1 MKARTMKFAIKF
13 GTAAFLVCGG
23 FSAQG
28 EDRTVSNAQGL
39 VDALEAL
46 NSGTDTGNT
55 IYLEPGNYDV
65 SAYAMIQ
72 WDRTAQGSS
81 SVSHIALGHVK
92 LVGKSADPRA
102 TVIFGNGTKR
112 VIHSQISRIECLTV
126 SNGCIN
132 TGSTGGAGVYSA
144 DASLDSQKSFHSNVV
159 VTCCSSSVAGGG
171 VCYGTWYDSAIV
183 NNHSD
188 GDGGGAHMVELHD
201 CEVSQNTS
209 GSRGGGV
216 SGGGSSNNPGHVYGG
231 VISNNTS
238 VSHGGGVFSCIMHGG
253 TKVCWNSAGASGGG
267 IYNGTGLVTSNCTIF
282 CNAAVTVAGG
292 LNAYQSSA
300 TGCVISNNFVNADRN
315 NTSSGGGVS
324 ADGGLLIDCRIVF
337 NRLSNAS
344 AGTSAAAY
352 GAGVFGGSLS
362 NCYIAG
368 NAVIECSASKRYGG
382 GCSNSSLTNCV
393 VVNNFVYGGSGAG
406 INAGSAY
413 GCVISNNA
421 SSNQGEGV
429 RSATFLEKCEISDSL
444 TAPRRMVNCRVSGY
458 TNGVVFAEGAN
469 VYTNG
474 HFAGSFFLCAGETY
488 ATNCLF
494 SGNRASSALFRP
506 TSVAGESFANCTMA
520 GNISQRTV
528 YDANF
533 TKPYPVTL
541 VNCLFADNTY
551 NGNPRN
557 MWYDDAHTNITIRN
571 CLIGSGRSAAKPFF
585 EENTITNDNPRFVL
599 DGSRDAYA
607 LKLSSPAIGKGLVQG
622 WMTDALD
629 IRDNE
634 AYPRLRDGAVDI
646 GCYQCWLRSF
656 GLAIL
661 IK

>member
-13 GTAAFLVCGG
+13 GVAAFIVCGG
-23 FSAQG
+23 FRAQG

-39 VDALEAL
+39 VEALEAL

-65 SAYAMIQ
+65 SAYDMIQ

-171 VCYGTWYDSAIV
+171 VCYGTWYDSVIV

-188 GDGGGAHMVELHD
+188 GNGGGAHMVELHD

-209 GSRGGGV
+209 GDKGGGV
-216 SGGGSSNNPGHVYGG
+216 SGTGSKSNVSHVYGG

-238 VSHGGGVFSCIMHGG
+238 VSHGGGAYNCVMHGG
-253 TKVCWNSAGASGGG
+253 TEVCWNKAGLSGGG
-267 IYNGTGLVTSNCTIF
+267 IFAGEGLETTNCTIF
-282 CNAAVTVAGG
+282 CNEAATQAGG
-292 LNAYQSSA
+292 LNAYKSFA
-300 TGCVISNNFVNADRN
+300 TGCVISNNFVNAN
-315 NTSSGGGVS
+315 ANSTASGGGVN
-324 ADGGLLIDCRIVF
+324 GGRLTDCRIVF

-344 AGTSAAAY
+344 DGSSAATY
-352 GAGVFGGSLS
+352 GAGVFDGILS

-368 NAVIECSASKRYGG
+368 NAVVECVASKRYGG
-382 GCSNSSLTNCV
+382 GCYGSTLTNCV
-393 VVNNFVYGGSGAG
+393 VVNNFVYGGSGTG
-406 INAGSAY
+406 VNSGSAY

-421 SSNQGEGV
+421 SSSRGEDV
-429 RSATFLEKCEISDSL
+429 RLTTLLEKCEIFGSL
-444 TAPRRMVNCRVSGY
+444 ISPRRMVNCRVSGY
-458 TNGVVFAEGAN
+458 TNGVVFAEGEN

-474 HFAGSFFLCAGETY
+474 HLAGADFLCQGETY

-494 SGNRASSALFRP
+494 SGNCANSALFRP
-506 TSVAGESFANCTMA
+506 TNVAGEDFANCTIA

-533 TKPYPVTL
+533 TKQYPVTF

-571 CLIGSGRSAAKPFF
+571 CLIGAGRPAAKPFF

-607 LKLSSPAIGKGLVQG
+607 LKLSSPAIGKGLVQD

-634 AYPRLRDGAVDI
+634 ACPRLRDGAVDI
-646 GCYQCWLRSF
+646 GCYQCWLRPF